1 MVRNL
6 SPLGFLFSART
17 AKDVGGRS
25 LLCLVGPTGSGKTA
39 VSIAVAEALV
49 AKGFPCEIVSA
60 DAMQLYRGMDIGTA
74 KASEDDRRA
83 IPHHLLDVWE
93 PTKEASVQEYQDLAR
108 AAITDC
114 FDRGVI
120 PLLVG
125 GSGLYVSAVIYDF
138 QFPGTNQA
146 LRDSLEQRFQAEGL
160 KPLVTELLDA
170 DPDAADAVDLNN
182 PRRVI
187 RALEVLQITGEP
199 PTAGLAARGQ
209 WWHEPTLV
217 VGLRAPRDWL
227 HQRIETRVHQM
238 FDSGLV
244 GEVKSLLE
252 EGMSGT
258 ASQAIGYR
266 EVADMLT
273 GEFTEAEA
281 REQVIHHTR
290 RYVRRQD
297 SWFRRDEHV
306 RWIGAESASLSDHV
320 LASFWNGFRIDSN

>member
-1 MVRNL
+1 M
-6 SPLGFLFSART
+6 
-17 AKDVGGRS
+17 GGRS

-39 VSIAVAEALV
+39 VSIAVAEALS
-49 AKGFPCEIVSA
+49 AKGLPCEIVSA

-93 PTKEASVQEYQDLAR
+93 PTKEASVQEYQELAR

-138 QFPGTNQA
+138 QFPGTDQA
-146 LRDSLEQRFQAEGL
+146 LRDSLEGRFETEGL

-170 DPDAADAVDLNN
+170 DLDAADAVDLNN

-209 WWHEPTLV
+209 WWHEPTVV
-217 VGLRAPRDWL
+217 VGLQAPRDWL

-252 EGMSGT
+252 EGMSST

-266 EVADMLT
+266 EVADMLA
-273 GEFTEAEA
+273 GEFSEAEA
-281 REQVIHHTR
+281 REQVAHHTR

-297 SWFRRDEHV
+297 SWFRRDQNIH
-306 RWIGAESASLSDHV
+306 WLPADAEDVSTQVLSTVLPYAEPAS
-320 LASFWNGFRIDSN
+320 

>member
-1 MVRNL
+1 MGLR
-6 SPLGFLFSART
+6 P
-17 AKDVGGRS
+17 

-39 VSIAVAEALV
+39 VSIAVAEALH
-49 AKGFPCEIVSA
+49 AKNIPCEIVSA

-74 KASEDDRRA
+74 KASKDDRRG

-93 PTKEASVQEYQDLAR
+93 PTKEASVQEYQELAR

-114 FDRGVI
+114 FERGVI

-138 QFPGTNQA
+138 QFPGTNQV
-146 LRDSLEQRFQAEGL
+146 LRDSLEQRFEAEGL
-160 KPLVTELLDA
+160 KPLAAELLEA

-199 PTAGLAARGQ
+199 PTAGLVARGQ
-209 WWHEPTLV
+209 WWHDPTVV
-217 VGLRAPRDWL
+217 VGLQAPRDWL
-227 HQRIETRVHQM
+227 HRRIETRVHQM
-238 FDSGLV
+238 FDGGLV
-244 GEVKSLLE
+244 EEVKSLLAG
-252 EGMSGT
+252 GMSGT

-266 EVADMLT
+266 EVADMLA
-273 GEFTEAEA
+273 GEFSEEDAI
-281 REQVIHHTR
+281 EQVIHHTR

-297 SWFRRDEHV
+297 SWFRRDQNIH
-306 RWIGAESASLSDHV
+306 WLPADAEDVSAQA
-320 LASFWNGFRIDSN
+320 LAAMLPHAEPAS

>member
-1 MVRNL
+1 MAQNL
-6 SPLGFLFSART
+6 SLSGSLFSART

-39 VSIAVAEALV
+39 VSIALAEALS
-49 AKGFPCEIVSA
+49 AKGLPCEIVSA

-125 GSGLYVSAVIYDF
+125 GSGLYVSAVIHDF

-146 LRDSLEQRFQAEGL
+146 LRDSLEGRFETEGL
-160 KPLVTELLDA
+160 KPLAAELLEA

-209 WWHEPTLV
+209 WWHEPTVV
-217 VGLRAPRDWL
+217 VGLQAPRDWL

-252 EGMSGT
+252 EGMSST

-266 EVADMLT
+266 EVADMLA
-273 GEFTEAEA
+273 GEFSEADA
-281 REQVIHHTR
+281 IEQVIHHTR

-297 SWFRRDEHV
+297 SWFRRDQNIHWLPADAEDISAQVLSTVLPHV
-306 RWIGAESASLSDHV
+306 EPAS
-320 LASFWNGFRIDSN
+320 

>member
-1 MVRNL
+1 MARNL

-49 AKGFPCEIVSA
+49 AKGFPCEIVSS

-138 QFPGTNQA
+138 QFPGTDQA

-160 KPLVTELLDA
+160 KPLVTELLEA

-199 PTAGLAARGQ
+199 PTAGLAARDQ

-217 VGLRAPRDWL
+217 VGLQAPRDWL

-266 EVADMLT
+266 EVADMLA
-273 GEFTEAEA
+273 GEFTEADA
-281 REQVIHHTR
+281 IEQVIHHTR

-297 SWFRRDEHV
+297 SWFRRDHNIH
-306 RWIGAESASLSDHV
+306 WLPADAEDVSAEV
-320 LASFWNGFRIDSN
+320 LTTVLPHAEPAS

>member
-1 MVRNL
+1 MDQR
-6 SPLGFLFSART
+6 P
-17 AKDVGGRS
+17 

-49 AKGFPCEIVSA
+49 GRGLDCEIVSA

-74 KASEDDRRA
+74 KASQDERRRV
-83 IPHHLLDVWE
+83 PHHLVDVWE
-93 PTKEASVQEYQDLAR
+93 PTTEASVQEYQELAR

-114 FDRGVI
+114 FNRGVI

-138 QFPGTNQA
+138 QFPGTDQA
-146 LRDSLEQRFQAEGL
+146 VRDSLESRFDTEGL
-160 KPLVTELLDA
+160 QPLVAELLEA

-182 PRRVI
+182 PRRVV

-209 WWHEPTLV
+209 WWHEPTVV
-217 VGLRAPRDWL
+217 VGLQAPRHWL
-227 HQRIETRVHQM
+227 HERIEARVHQM

-244 GEVKSLLE
+244 DEVKGLLE
-252 EGMSGT
+252 AGMSST

-266 EVADMLT
+266 EVADMLA
-273 GEFTEAEA
+273 GEFSEAEA

-297 SWFRRDEHV
+297 SWFRRDQNIQWV
-306 RWIGAESASLSDHV
+306 QADAEDVSSEV
-320 LASFWNGFRIDSN
+320 LRAVLPAAE

>member
-1 MVRNL
+1 MARNL
-6 SPLGFLFSART
+6 SHSGFLFSART
-17 AKDVGGRS
+17 TKDVSERP

-49 AKGFPCEIVSA
+49 AKGLPCEIVSA

-83 IPHHLLDVWE
+83 VPHHLLDVWE

-146 LRDSLEQRFQAEGL
+146 LRDSLQGRFDTEGL
-160 KPLVTELLDA
+160 KPLVAELLDA

-209 WWHEPTLV
+209 WWHEPTVV
-217 VGLRAPRDWL
+217 VGLQAPRDWL

-244 GEVKSLLE
+244 DEVTSLLE
-252 EGMSGT
+252 AGMSST

-266 EVADMLT
+266 EVADMLA

-297 SWFRRDEHV
+297 SWFRRDQNIHWLPADAEEV
-306 RWIGAESASLSDHV
+306 SAEVLSTVLPYAESAS
-320 LASFWNGFRIDSN
+320 